1 MDDVPAGPASPVLR
15 RPSLS
20 VVVPVRNGGRDFERC
35 LQRLRGS
42 SLADYELIVV
52 DDASTDQSAAT
63 AGEAGATLLRLPVPR
78 GPAAARNLG
87 AQAASSQLIF
97 FLDADVAV
105 HPETLARSLARFE
118 RDPSLCALFG
128 SYDDQPAAPGLV
140 SQYRNLLHHF
150 VHQQGVFQDGIRPAH
165 TFWTG
170 CGAIRRSVFLEYG
183 GFDPRLYP
191 RPAIEDIEL
200 GYRLTRTGHRIVLAR
215 DVLATHMK
223 RWTLR
228 EMIRTDIFRRGVPWM
243 LLIKRSGTIET
254 DLNVKADQKVCVALT
269 GLALLAGAICAFF
282 PWAWAAVAAALTSI
296 VLLNIRFLGFLAR
309 RKGLIFATAAL
320 PLHLIYY
327 CCCGL
332 SVVIAESLWLLERGD
347 HGAIRS
353 AALTRADAGAPPIKP
368 PERLGW
374 TRRFARWKPRTQK
387 SPTTRVEQSR
397 ERR

>member
-1 MDDVPAGPASPVLR
+1 MDDVPAGPASPLLR

-20 VVVPVRNGGRDFERC
+20 VVVPVRNGGRDFGRC

-42 SLADYELIVV
+42 SLTDYELIVV
-52 DDASTDQSAAT
+52 DDGSTDDSAAT
-63 AGEAGATLLRLPVPR
+63 ATQAGATVLRLPSPR

-87 AQAASSQLIF
+87 AQAAGSQLIF

-105 HPETLARSLARFE
+105 HRETLARALVRFE
-118 RDPSLCALFG
+118 RDPSLSALFG
-128 SYDDQPAAPGLV
+128 SYDDQPAARGLV

-150 VHQQGVFQDGIRPAH
+150 VHQQGTFMDEIRPAH

-200 GYRLTRTGHRIVLAR
+200 GYRLTRIGHRIVLAR

-223 RWTLR
+223 RWSLR

-243 LLIKRSGTIET
+243 LLIKRYGTSET
-254 DLNVKADQKVCVALT
+254 DLNVKSDQKACVALT
-269 GLALLAGAICAFF
+269 GLAILAGAAGVWS
-282 PWAWAAVAAALTSI
+282 PWAWVPVCVSLAAI
-296 VLLNIRFLGFLAR
+296 VLLNIAFFRFLAR
-309 RKGLIFATAAL
+309 RKGLVFAAGAL

-332 SVVIAESLWLLERGD
+332 SVVIAESFWLLRGRTQRAVRSST
-347 HGAIRS
+347 GARTDP
-353 AALTRADAGAPPIKP
+353 AALSIPP
-368 PERLGW
+368 PER
-374 TRRFARWKPRTQK
+374 ARWARRISRWRART
-387 SPTTRVEQSR
+387 R
-397 ERR
+397 

>member
-20 VVVPVRNGGRDFERC
+20 VVVPVRNGGRDFGHC

-42 SLADYELIVV
+42 DMDDFELIVV
-52 DDASTDQSAAT
+52 DDGSTDDSAAR
-63 AGEAGATLLRLPVPR
+63 ALDAGAILLRLPSPR
-78 GPAAARNLG
+78 GPAAARNVG

-105 HPETLARSLARFE
+105 HRETLLRASVRFE
-118 RDPSLCALFG
+118 RDPLLSALFG
-128 SYDDQPAAPGLV
+128 SYDDKPAAPGLV

-150 VHQQGVFQDGIRPAH
+150 VHQQGVFHDGVRPAH

-170 CGAIRRSVFLEYG
+170 CGMIRRSVFLEYG

-200 GYRLTRTGHRIVLAR
+200 GYRLTRAGHRIALAR

-223 RWTLR
+223 RWTLS

-243 LLIKRSGTIET
+243 LLIKRYGTIET
-254 DLNVKADQKVCVALT
+254 DLNVKLGQKACVALT
-269 GLALLAGAICAFF
+269 GLAVLTGAFGVLV
-282 PWAWAAVAAALTSI
+282 PWAWAVSGVALILI
-296 VLLNIRFLGFLAR
+296 VLLNVGFFAFLAR
-309 RKGLIFATAAL
+309 RKGLVFATGAL
-320 PLHLIYY
+320 PLHLVYY

-332 SVVIAESLWLLERGD
+332 SVVIAESYWLLRGRANGAAPTPLSGRADRGD
-347 HGAIRS
+347 RSIPRPAWIRW
-353 AALTRADAGAPPIKP
+353 AR
-368 PERLGW
+368 RLSSW
-374 TRRFARWKPRTQK
+374 
-387 SPTTRVEQSR
+387 RVRSR
-397 ERR
+397 

>member
-1 MDDVPAGPASPVLR
+1 MDDVPAGPASPLLR

-63 AGEAGATLLRLPVPR
+63 AGEAGATVLRLPTPR

-105 HPETLARSLARFE
+105 HHETLARALARFE

-150 VHQQGVFQDGIRPAH
+150 VHQQGAFQDEIRPAH

-254 DLNVKADQKVCVALT
+254 DLNVKVDQKACVALT
-269 GLALLAGAICAFF
+269 GLALVAGAIGVFV
-282 PWAWAAVAAALTSI
+282 PWAWAAVAAALASI
-296 VLLNIRFLGFLAR
+296 VLLNIAVSSIPGPPEGTGLRIRRPAPPPHLLLLLRALGRDRGIALAAR
-309 RKGLIFATAAL
+309 RAATTV
-320 PLHLIYY
+320 PF
-327 CCCGL
+327 
-332 SVVIAESLWLLERGD
+332 D
-347 HGAIRS
+347 Q
-353 AALTRADAGAPPIKP
+353 PP
-368 PERLGW
+368 
-374 TRRFARWKPRTQK
+374 
-387 SPTTRVEQSR
+387 
-397 ERR
+397 

>member
-1 MDDVPAGPASPVLR
+1 MDDVPASPASPLLR

-20 VVVPVRNGGRDFERC
+20 VVVPVRNGGRDFGRC
-35 LQRLRGS
+35 LQRLRSS
-42 SLADYELIVV
+42 SLADFELIVV
-52 DDASTDQSAAT
+52 DDGSTDDSAETAT
-63 AGEAGATLLRLPVPR
+63 QAGATLLRLPKPR

-87 AQAASSQLIF
+87 AQAAGSQLIF

-105 HPETLARSLARFE
+105 HRDTLARALVRFE
-118 RDPSLCALFG
+118 REPSLSALFG
-128 SYDDQPAAPGLV
+128 SYDDQPAARGLV

-150 VHQQGVFQDGIRPAH
+150 VHQQGAFLDEIRPAH

-223 RWTLR
+223 RWTLP

-243 LLIKRSGTIET
+243 LLIKRYGTTET
-254 DLNVKADQKVCVALT
+254 DLNVKSDQKACVALT
-269 GLALLAGAICAFF
+269 GLALLAGLAGV
-282 PWAWAAVAAALTSI
+282 WSSWTWAVACASLAAI
-296 VLLNIRFLGFLAR
+296 VVLNITFFGFLAR
-309 RKGLIFATAAL
+309 RKGLVFAAGAL
-320 PLHLIYY
+320 PLHLVYY

-332 SVVIAESLWLLERGD
+332 SVVIAESFWLLRGPAQ
-347 HGAIRS
+347 GSVRS
-353 AALTRADAGAPPIKP
+353 SMGSRTDPAAPSIPP
-368 PERLGW
+368 PERVRW
-374 TRRFARWKPRTQK
+374 ARRLSRWRAR
-387 SPTTRVEQSR
+387 SR
-397 ERR
+397 